1 MLYSKQLSCTGSL
14 LGKRAGEGLLNMG
27 HYEINILAFAIRAL
41 DVKGRD
47 RIVANW
53 RRL

>member
-1 MLYSKQLSCTGSL
+1 MLYSKQRPRTGSL
-14 LGKRAGEGLLNMG
+14 LGKRGGDGLLNMS
-27 HYEINILAFAIRAL
+27 HFEINILAFAIRAL